1 MYTKQLSS
9 LKTAKVT
16 GLKAPHKPILLL
28 SVIDLIARGVISSNH
43 IELSEDLER
52 QFTQNWMRYVGDS
65 LLFQAKIT
73 TPFWHLQNE
82 PFWRL
87 VSFDN
92 VEVTKDNI
100 RGSMYSVNNLRK
112 QVKYAEIDRELF
124 ELLQSDDTR
133 ARLRVLL
140 VSTYLQDAHLQK
152 RDILPLIITI
162 GTTILP
168 LAS

>member
-1 MYTKQLSS
+1 MVNFRL
-9 LKTAKVT
+9 
-16 GLKAPHKPILLL
+16 
-28 SVIDLIARGVISSNH
+28 
-43 IELSEDLER
+43 
-52 QFTQNWMRYVGDS
+52 
-65 LLFQAKIT
+65 T
-73 TPFWHLQNE
+73 T
-82 PFWRL
+82 
-87 VSFDN
+87 
-92 VEVTKDNI
+92 
-100 RGSMYSVNNLRK
+100 YNLRK

-140 VSTYLQDAHLQK
+140 VFTYLQDAHVQK